1 MINNRFLLKPKEAA
15 ALLGISERTLFEL
28 RRKKQVN
35 AVQLSRRC
43 LRYDI
48 SDLREF
54 INRCKGVGSES

>member
-1 MINNRFLLKPKEAA
+1 MSDRMLVTSKEAA
-15 ALLGISERTLFEL
+15 GLLGVSERTLFEL
-28 RRKKQVN
+28 RRKKQIN
-35 AVQLSRRC
+35 AVLLSRRC